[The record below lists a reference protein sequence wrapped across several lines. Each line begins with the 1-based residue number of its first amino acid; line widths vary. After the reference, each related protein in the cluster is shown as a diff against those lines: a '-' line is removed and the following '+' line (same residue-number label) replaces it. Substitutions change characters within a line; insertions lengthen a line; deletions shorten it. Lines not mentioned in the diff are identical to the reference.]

1 MSEKVKKKKILW
13 QQYIG
18 MVFFVLIGAVC
29 GFFMARYI
37 GWGSGADKALPEKI
51 LSLIGLFL
59 GMYVAIFVQLII
71 HEAGHLVFGLLS
83 GYAFGSFRIFSFM
96 WVKEGERSD

>member
-37 GWGSGADKALPEKI
+37 GCG
-51 LSLIGLFL
+51 
-59 GMYVAIFVQLII
+59 
-71 HEAGHLVFGLLS
+71 
-83 GYAFGSFRIFSFM
+83 
-96 WVKEGERSD
+96 